1 MDAFHLFS
9 FRGIPVRAS
18 IWFFV
23 LIGYYAFALGRAGP
37 EVMIAWLVAVTVS
50 LLVHEFGHA
59 FVARH
64 FRLSPEVVLHGWGGL
79 CAHQPARRDRDDAL
93 IIAAGPA
100 AGLAFAAVCELI
112 RALLPE
118 TATQSR
124 FLLALFEFLWLVN
137 FWWSLVNLLPLFP
150 LDGGQLF
157 RLGMRRIVKPVVKA
171 DRIVHAVGIA
181 VALGGIVW
189 AISSGSTFLGILAGL
204 LLFQNVVML
213 NEGGGGGA
221 PRRGA
226 SPHVDALLSQAV
238 TAFETGDARE
248 ARRLAYQAREE
259 PHVDERQLERIY
271 ELVVV
276 TSAALEDWTEALDWD
291 KRAPRTPGTQAA
303 RILALIHIGRIAEA
317 RHELESPYAAKL
329 SEQMRKQIEAAL
341 VSADRSVS
349 R

>member
-18 IWFFV
+18 VWFFV

-100 AGLAFAAVCELI
+100 AGLAFAGVCELV

-118 TATQSR
+118 SALHAP
-124 FLLALFEFLWLVN
+124 FLHALFKFFWLVN

-157 RLGMRRIVKPVVKA
+157 RLGMRRLVKPIVKA

-181 VALGGIVW
+181 VALAGIVW
-189 AISSGSTFLGILAGL
+189 AVSSGSTFLGILAGL
-204 LLFQNVVML
+204 LLFQNFVML
-213 NEGGGGGA
+213 NNSGGGA
-221 PRRGA
+221 PRRGP
-226 SPHVDALLSQAV
+226 SPRVDALLTQAV
-238 TAFETGDARE
+238 AALEAGDVRE
-248 ARRLAYQAREE
+248 ARRLAYQARDEAQ
-259 PHVDERQLERIY
+259 VDVRQLERIY

-303 RILALIHIGRIAEA
+303 RILALIHLGRIAEA

-329 SEQMRKQIEAAL
+329 AEPVRKQIEAAL
-341 VSADRSVS
+341 VPHDSSSS